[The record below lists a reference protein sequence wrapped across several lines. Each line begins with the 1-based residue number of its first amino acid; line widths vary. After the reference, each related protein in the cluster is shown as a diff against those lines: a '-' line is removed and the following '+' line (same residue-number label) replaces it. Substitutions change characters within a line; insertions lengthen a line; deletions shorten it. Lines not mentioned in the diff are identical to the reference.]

1 MQGKICIVT
10 GATSGIGKSTAT
22 MLAEKGATVVFICRN
37 QEKGKQ
43 VQEEISQKTGNRNLD
58 LLIADLSSQAAIH
71 KIASEFQ
78 SKYQQL
84 HVLVNNAGLAVRKT
98 LSPDG
103 IEMTFAVNH
112 LAYFMLTHLLLD
124 RLKASAPSRIINVS
138 SEAHRNLKTLDFE
151 NLQGEKSYTGFKA
164 YSLTKLCNILFTN
177 ELARRLQGTRVTA
190 NSMHPGFLS
199 TGIFRE
205 APSFI
210 QFLVNLTAGKPE
222 KGGNAIL
229 FLASAPKLEGVTGKY
244 FKGMK
249 ESAPSPAAQD
259 RAASERLWKV
269 SEELTHLSS

>member
-71 KIASEFQ
+71 KVASEFQ

-112 LAYFMLTHLLLD
+112 LAYFMLTNLLLD

-205 APSFI
+205 APSIYPVSCKFDRRKTGERR
-210 QFLVNLTAGKPE
+210 QCDSLSR
-222 KGGNAIL
+222 L
-229 FLASAPKLEGVTGKY
+229 FS
-244 FKGMK
+244 
-249 ESAPSPAAQD
+249 
-259 RAASERLWKV
+259 
-269 SEELTHLSS
+269 